1 MNSLLKNCVMA
12 TILSLSLATTASA
25 NPLKSNTLKFQPV
38 KSENLIAQFVPASSP
53 FYTKRLLSQML
64 MQNMQMAEMA
74 QEAMKSPDPEI
85 RKMAQEMMTSS
96 NTNIRKLINLM
107 RLEFLSNPDK

>member
-1 MNSLLKNCVMA
+1 
-12 TILSLSLATTASA
+12 
-25 NPLKSNTLKFQPV
+25 
-38 KSENLIAQFVPASSP
+38 
-53 FYTKRLLSQML
+53 